1 MMGVYTIIGL
11 SFAPNIF
18 EYYQVIYVREKSC
31 IYNIPT
37 DLDRVATP
45 LDKGPT
51 DAVLGRC
58 RRNHPNH
65 HHHRVP

>member
-31 IYNIPT
+31 IYNIRIPT
-37 DLDRVATP
+37 DLDRGATP

-51 DAVLGRC
+51 GAVLGRC
-58 RRNHPNH
+58 
-65 HHHRVP
+65 